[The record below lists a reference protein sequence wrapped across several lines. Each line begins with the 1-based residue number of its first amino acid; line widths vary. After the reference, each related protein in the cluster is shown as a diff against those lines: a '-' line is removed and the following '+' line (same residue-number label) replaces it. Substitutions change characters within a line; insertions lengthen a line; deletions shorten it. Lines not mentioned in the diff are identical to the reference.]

1 MANKKI
7 LLVLPLILAAI
18 IMYGYAIQY
27 ANRDNRDEEVLEVT
41 ETTQASPTAEAT
53 DSAAETTQ
61 PSFVFEAAADG
72 QTALEV
78 LQENA
83 EIDFEESELGIF
95 VTSINSIAGNDDY
108 YWAFYVN
115 GEYARKGVADTVL
128 NTGDL
133 IEFKYEKIEF

>member
-78 LQENA
+78 L
-83 EIDFEESELGIF
+83 
-95 VTSINSIAGNDDY
+95 
-108 YWAFYVN
+108 
-115 GEYARKGVADTVL
+115 RKCRD
-128 NTGDL
+128 
-133 IEFKYEKIEF
+133 